1 MATELHKTCLPG
13 HADPALGL
21 RPGDNPTARFKCQ
34 NCAVRLTA
42 LCSSVPEDAAA
53 ALGRAYHRR
62 RVPAGQVIYSSDQK
76 AKTFAIIVSGVVKL
90 TNVSQD
96 GRQQIVGLQFPSD
109 FVGRPYSGKSNLI
122 AEAASDLDLC
132 CFSGDVFEGLMRRHP
147 EIETVV
153 LKRTLDSLDG
163 AREWMFMLGRKTAQE
178 RVASLIHMIAE
189 HLNGGGPEPRA
200 MVGPCRFECPLSRT
214 EMADCLGLRLET
226 VSRQIAN
233 LIAAGVL
240 AKSRSRTFEVRDMA
254 ALRRLAD
261 TPSE

>member
-1 MATELHKTCLPG
+1 MTVHHIGL
-13 HADPALGL
+13 DPRYAQAFKAVGIDLRERIDRAQQIAERRRYLG
-21 RPGDNPTARFKCQ
+21 A
-34 NCAVRLTA
+34 
-42 LCSSVPEDAAA
+42 SEAAA

-62 RVPAGQVIYSSDQK
+62 RVPSGQVIYSNDQK

-90 TNVSQD
+90 TNVSPD

-109 FVGRPYSGKSNLI
+109 FVGRPFSGKSNLL

-132 CFSGDVFEGLMRRHP
+132 CFSGDVFENLMRRHT

-153 LKRTLDSLDG
+153 LKRTLDSLDS

-178 RVASLIHMIAE
+178 RVASLIYMIAE
-189 HLNGGGPEPRA
+189 RLTPPGAEPRA
-200 MVGPCRFECPLSRT
+200 MTGPCRFECPLSRT

-233 LIAAGVL
+233 LIAEGVL
-240 AKSRSRTFEVRDMA
+240 SKSRSRTFEVRDMA
-254 ALRRLAD
+254 ELRRIAETPAD
-261 TPSE
+261 